1 MFKRA
6 LNTSLNIKKSSIE
19 EFLEFYFLNVKK
31 IGQTMLRKHVRYL
44 STESMSGMR
53 TRKNIKQESMLNT
66 GTRKQMSTP
75 ITRARKYARH
85 VHMRGR

>member
-1 MFKRA
+1 
-6 LNTSLNIKKSSIE
+6 
-19 EFLEFYFLNVKK
+19 
-31 IGQTMLRKHVRYL
+31 MLRKHVRYL

-53 TRKNIKQESMLNT
+53 PRKNIKQESMLNT

-85 VHMRGR
+85 VHMRGRWAHNHVST